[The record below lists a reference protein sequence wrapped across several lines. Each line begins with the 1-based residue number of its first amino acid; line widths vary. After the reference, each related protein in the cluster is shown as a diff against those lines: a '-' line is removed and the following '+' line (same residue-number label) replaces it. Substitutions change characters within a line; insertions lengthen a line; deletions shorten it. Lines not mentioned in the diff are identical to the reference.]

1 MKYKFLIRILL
12 RSLRRGQ
19 RCEYNI
25 HSQKRHRLVSSCQFY
40 CRLVATCQQVATS
53 LSISSSC
60 NKSVKI
66 RLVATCHLQT
76 CYNMFAT
83 TTCNNKATCKQ
94 LATSLLTTNL
104 DNQHAWNKSVDNL
117 QQTYLNK
124 TPARAFTPPADEKK
138 MGTIWIFV
146 YCAVYGSGRGRC
158 RDFLVLKWGGGS

>member
-1 MKYKFLIRILL
+1 MDYDDSPPLTIKYFTIYEIQISDSHSIKKLTT
-12 RSLRRGQ
+12 

-76 CYNMFAT
+76 SYNVF
-83 TTCNNKATCKQ
+83 KQ

-104 DNQHAWNKSVDNL
+104 DNQHGTSLLTTCNR
-117 QQTYLNK
+117 
-124 TPARAFTPPADEKK
+124 PALTSCRKPCERILILACCNRLFQDVN
-138 MGTIWIFV
+138 V
-146 YCAVYGSGRGRC
+146 YFCN
-158 RDFLVLKWGGGS
+158 